1 MFQVIIIIVVG
12 LIFSIF
18 LLTGHD
24 FGKKREESKGN
35 PSVRVTGTSGDVE
48 KGSVTFNQTF
58 LPVKFPE
65 DLPIYPS
72 ARLLSSEVRSEDSGF
87 IVLTVNS
94 SPLQITKYYEEN
106 LSKFGWGIEAKS
118 NDGKNA
124 SFSAVKN
131 NKASTIGIRLTDN
144 GGTLLTITFGPK

>member
-1 MFQVIIIIVVG
+1 MFKITVLIIV
-12 LIFSIF
+12 LLFSAL
-18 LLTGHD
+18 LLTGRD
-24 FGKKREESKGN
+24 PRKKREENKGN

-48 KGSVTFNQTF
+48 KGSVPFNRVF

-72 ARLLSSEVRSEDSGF
+72 AKLLSSEVRSENSGY
-87 IVLTVNS
+87 IVLEVNS
-94 SPLQITKYYEEN
+94 PPSQITKYYEEN
-106 LSKFGWGIEAKS
+106 LAKLGWTIEAKS
-118 NDGKNA
+118 NDEKNS